1 HCMQMGA
8 KGVAVGRNITQDPQ
22 PAKVVAG
29 LNAIIHENAT
39 AEDAYSLYMAK

>member
-1 HCMQMGA
+1 
-8 KGVAVGRNITQDPQ
+8 
-22 PAKVVAG
+22 KVVAG

>member
-1 HCMQMGA
+1 
-8 KGVAVGRNITQDPQ
+8 
-22 PAKVVAG
+22 AG

>member
-1 HCMQMGA
+1 
-8 KGVAVGRNITQDPQ
+8 
-22 PAKVVAG
+22 G

>member
-1 HCMQMGA
+1 S
-8 KGVAVGRNITQDPQ
+8 TQQKFDLFNK
-22 PAKVVAG
+22 AVAG

>member
-1 HCMQMGA
+1 
-8 KGVAVGRNITQDPQ
+8 
-22 PAKVVAG
+22 VAG